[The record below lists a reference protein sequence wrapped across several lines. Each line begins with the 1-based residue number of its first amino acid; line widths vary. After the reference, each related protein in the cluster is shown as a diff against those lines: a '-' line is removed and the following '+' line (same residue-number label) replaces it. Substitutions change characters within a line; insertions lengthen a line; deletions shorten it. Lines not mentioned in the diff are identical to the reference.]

1 MRKRS
6 KLLVILLGLVFLA
19 LATPRAEAQSACP
32 LTLTPDPDELA
43 GVVTGVGSSSFD
55 LDVNGEIK
63 TINVDSSTQYEG
75 LAGLSEL
82 EVGDLARVSVEVQPD
97 TSLLA
102 EEVELLFDE
111 DEETGVTGRIAC
123 VQPPSPILVA
133 CPITGCPGSTAIDLV
148 FAPSTPDNVFPALTL
163 RVLLQLE
170 PVSYKVNAGNLN
182 TSGFAFDDY
191 HLAVGQRVTAA
202 GTPFTGGDVVELQA
216 SKVILKLQEFEGTVV
231 EGSVDLTGGTF
242 QINITSPSNA
252 LLTTPLTVKTSLMT
266 RFGGRL
272 RDLSGLNTTD
282 TYRIRGLLML
292 DKATWDPTAQVTL
305 LAKSVKRM
313 RLLIPPS

>member
-1 MRKRS
+1 MDVAVKHPKIS
-6 KLLVILLGLVFLA
+6 SIPFPPHI
-19 LATPRAEAQSACP
+19 TN
-32 LTLTPDPDELA
+32 LTP
-43 GVVTGVGSSSFD
+43 G
-55 LDVNGEIK
+55 
-63 TINVDSSTQYEG
+63 
-75 LAGLSEL
+75 
-82 EVGDLARVSVEVQPD
+82 
-97 TSLLA
+97 
-102 EEVELLFDE
+102 
-111 DEETGVTGRIAC
+111 
-123 VQPPSPILVA
+123 
-133 CPITGCPGSTAIDLV
+133 
-148 FAPSTPDNVFPALTL
+148 
-163 RVLLQLE
+163 
-170 PVSYKVNAGNLN
+170 
-182 TSGFAFDDY
+182 GFAFDDY
-191 HLAVGQRVTAA
+191 PLAVGQRVTAA